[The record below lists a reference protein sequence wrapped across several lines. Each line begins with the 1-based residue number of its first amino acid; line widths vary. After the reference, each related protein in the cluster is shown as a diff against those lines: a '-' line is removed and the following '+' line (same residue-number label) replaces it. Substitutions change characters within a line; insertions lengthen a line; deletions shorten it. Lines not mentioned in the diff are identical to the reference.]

1 MPPPAQEVHVMDEP
15 VRYDV
20 RNYPPRQDSVP
31 AARRRAAWLAVAWG
45 QPGLAADAAL
55 LTSELTTN
63 AVLHGA
69 VEDRYVRV
77 TLQLAG
83 AVLRIEVTDPKGER
97 RPVPRLPA
105 NDEQYGRGLHIVSA
119 LAERWGTSALV
130 VGKTVWAELPAAG
143 SV

>member
-1 MPPPAQEVHVMDEP
+1 MDEP
-15 VRYDV
+15 IRYDV

-63 AVLHGA
+63 AVLHGS

-77 TLQLAG
+77 ELRLTG

-97 RPVPRLPA
+97 RPEPRIA
-105 NDEQYGRGLHIVSA
+105 ADDEQYGRGLQIVGA
-119 LAERWGTSALV
+119 LSQRWGASERV
-130 VGKTVWAELPAAG
+130 VGKTVWAELAG
-143 SV
+143 RGPR